1 MKQYPRFK
9 FYHKLEKDKEH
20 THAKIT
26 ITYNLGGINY
36 FDGNHERRGIYVIF
50 SKVNKGPHS
59 ESFTPMASYNF
70 KILARELNRFNKK
83 KIEELTKKIG
93 EKEDELFDLYL
104 KGEKQKLLMM
114 IKEAS

>member
-1 MKQYPRFK
+1 
-9 FYHKLEKDKEH
+9 
-20 THAKIT
+20 
-26 ITYNLGGINY
+26 
-36 FDGNHERRGIYVIF
+36 
-50 SKVNKGPHS
+50 
-59 ESFTPMASYNF
+59 MASYNF